1 MGFYYPAD
9 HDALL
14 LSLSHV
20 THQVVTGAQL
30 LDDLAVVERLGG
42 PRPRPRQLGGHWR
55 LTWRPEMRE
64 RRLRRL
70 MTRILQRLRPE
81 TCQDDQS
88 WIWRL
93 VLAAS
98 EELTKYAR
106 HQVSLYTVKKYE
118 TGKKVL

>member
-1 MGFYYPAD
+1 M
-9 HDALL
+9 LC
-14 LSLSHV
+14 SSHV

-42 PRPRPRQLGGHWR
+42 PRPWPRQLGGHWR
-55 LTWRPEMRE
+55 LTRRPEMRQL
-64 RRLRRL
+64 RLRRL
-70 MTRILQRLRPE
+70 VTRILQRLRPE
-81 TCQDDQS
+81 TCHDHQS

-118 TGKKVL
+118 TAKKVL